1 MAPWKTLQNIV
12 LGKKEQEYRDTFLSE
27 DVNLARVINLILIV
41 WVLSYV
47 CLDYLVLET
56 DPRFF
61 FLLVERL
68 AFAILSLV
76 SFHHLKNIKDKQK
89 FDQIMLIWG
98 LALVI
103 ISFSTVVIHP
113 GLNLQKI
120 YSHFI
125 LVISFYLIIPNR
137 IIFKVIPAITITFLD
152 ALFLIQNTTGT
163 SALTFFNSTFYI
175 TIFLALNTIG
185 LTVATRLERQ
195 RYHQYLI
202 QRTLMLGQEQLKILA
217 TIDSLTGIHN
227 RRSFFELAAVEFDRY
242 ERYGQV
248 FSFMIIDVDNFK
260 KINDTYSHTTGDKTL
275 QSFANLLKTNK
286 RIVDIFGRVGGDEF
300 GILFPETEMA
310 DAIHLVQRFKESLH
324 DLIVDTPKVNLQV
337 NFSVGITEVKPE
349 DKSFGHG

>member
-1 MAPWKTLQNIV
+1 
-12 LGKKEQEYRDTFLSE
+12 
-27 DVNLARVINLILIV
+27 
-41 WVLSYV
+41 
-47 CLDYLVLET
+47 
-56 DPRFF
+56 
-61 FLLVERL
+61 
-68 AFAILSLV
+68 
-76 SFHHLKNIKDKQK
+76 
-89 FDQIMLIWG
+89 MLIWS

-275 QSFANLLKTNK
+275 KSFADLLKTNK

-324 DLIVDTPKVNLQV
+324 DLIVDTPKVHLQV
-337 NFSVGITEVKPE
+337 NFSAGITEVKPE
-349 DKSFGHG
+349 DKSFDDIFSRADNALLLAKNKGRNLIEKA